1 VRARCIYRTAF
12 PPRSLCRPRACVL
25 TLCSPKHTYTQ
36 TGELNKSQMLNG
48 FLSNSVVGTPPPAPA
63 TKCVV
68 GGGASGV
75 NAGGGG
81 GADAGTLS
89 TSVITWQTVSGK
101 ENVEGS
107 AGEAGMGG
115 RGGGKVSPTL
125 NGVSALRDRKARG

>member
-1 VRARCIYRTAF
+1 
-12 PPRSLCRPRACVL
+12 
-25 TLCSPKHTYTQ
+25 
-36 TGELNKSQMLNG
+36 M
-48 FLSNSVVGTPPPAPA
+48 
-63 TKCVV
+63 
-68 GGGASGV
+68 